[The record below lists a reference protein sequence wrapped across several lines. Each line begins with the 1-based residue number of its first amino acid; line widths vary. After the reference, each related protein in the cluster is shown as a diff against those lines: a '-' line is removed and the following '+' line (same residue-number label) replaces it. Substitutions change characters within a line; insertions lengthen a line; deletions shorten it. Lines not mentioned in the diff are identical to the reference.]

1 MRITVPIIAVPII
14 AAVALAACQQQTA
27 EQAKLAPVT
36 DKQAEKIVEATEK
49 SYGSGDAAQI
59 MTHYADGAV
68 MFDQGLLAPIADR
81 QLQTKLTQGFAAT
94 QPRDFTV
101 ANRAIQILDADTFV
115 ASGVTSFTIQ
125 LGQARQPVRA
135 RFSHVYQRQADG
147 TFKIAHEHMSAPPAG
162 SPL

>member
-1 MRITVPIIAVPII
+1 MRRFIPI
-14 AAVALAACQQQTA
+14 AALLLLAACQQQA
-27 EQAKLAPVT
+27 GEAKLVPPTQA
-36 DKQAEKIVEATEK
+36 QAEKIIESTEK
-49 SYGSGDAAQI
+49 SYGSGNAAEI
-59 MTHYADGAV
+59 MAHYADGAV

-125 LGQARQPVRA
+125 LGQARQPTRA
-135 RFSHVYQRQADG
+135 RFTQVYQRQGDG
-147 TFKIAHEHMSAPPAG
+147 SWKIVHEHMSAPPAG

>member
-1 MRITVPIIAVPII
+1 MRRFTPI
-14 AAVALAACQQQTA
+14 AALLLLAACQQQA
-27 EQAKLAPVT
+27 GEAKLVPPTQA
-36 DKQAEKIVEATEK
+36 QAEKIIESTEK
-49 SYGSGDAAQI
+49 SYGSGNAAEI
-59 MTHYADGAV
+59 MAHYADGAV

-125 LGQARQPVRA
+125 LGQARQPTRA
-135 RFSHVYQRQADG
+135 RFTQVYQRQGDG
-147 TFKIAHEHMSAPPAG
+147 SWKIVHEHMSAPPAG

>member
-1 MRITVPIIAVPII
+1 MRSFILI
-14 AAVALAACQQQTA
+14 AALPLLAACQQQAGDAKHVPPTQA
-27 EQAKLAPVT
+27 E
-36 DKQAEKIVEATEK
+36 AEKIIASTEA
-49 SYGSGDAAQI
+49 SYSSGMADQI
-59 MTHYADGAV
+59 MAQYADNAV
-68 MFDQGLLAPIADR
+68 MFDQGLLAPVTDR

-101 ANRAIQILDADTFV
+101 ANRNIQILDADTFV

-135 RFSHVYQRQADG
+135 RFTQVYERQGDG
-147 TFKIAHEHMSAPPAG
+147 AWKIVHEHMSAPPAG

>member
-1 MRITVPIIAVPII
+1 MRRLMPIAVLLL
-14 AAVALAACQQQTA
+14 LAACQQPAA
-27 EQAKLAPVT
+27 EAKLEPVT
-36 DKQAEKIVEATEK
+36 QKQAETIVEETET
-49 SYGSGDAAQI
+49 SYGSGDANQI
-59 MTHYADGAV
+59 MARYADGAV
-68 MFDQGLLAPIADR
+68 MFDQGLLAPVADR

-101 ANRAIQILDADTFV
+101 ADRAIQILDGDTFV
-115 ASGVTSFTIQ
+115 ASGVTAFTIQ

-135 RFSHVYQRQADG
+135 RFSQVYQRQTDG

>member
-1 MRITVPIIAVPII
+1 MRRFTPI
-14 AAVALAACQQQTA
+14 AALLLLAACQQQA
-27 EQAKLAPVT
+27 GEAKLVPPTQA
-36 DKQAEKIVEATEK
+36 QAEKIIESTEK
-49 SYGSGDAAQI
+49 SYGSGNAAEI
-59 MTHYADGAV
+59 MAHYADGAV

-125 LGQARQPVRA
+125 LGQARQPARA
-135 RFSHVYQRQADG
+135 RFTQVYQRQGDG
-147 TFKIAHEHMSAPPAG
+147 SWKIVHEHMSAPPAG

>member
-1 MRITVPIIAVPII
+1 MRRFIPI
-14 AAVALAACQQQTA
+14 AALLLLAACQQQA
-27 EQAKLAPVT
+27 GEAKLVPPTQA
-36 DKQAEKIVEATEK
+36 QAEKIIESTEK
-49 SYGSGDAAQI
+49 SYGSGNAAEI
-59 MTHYADGAV
+59 MAHYADGAV

-115 ASGVTSFTIQ
+115 VSGVTSFTIQ
-125 LGQARQPVRA
+125 LGQARQPTRA
-135 RFSHVYQRQADG
+135 RFTQVYKRQGDG
-147 TFKIAHEHMSAPPAG
+147 SWKIVHEHMSAPPAG

>member
-1 MRITVPIIAVPII
+1 MHKFVSIAVLPL
-14 AAVALAACQQQTA
+14 AAACQQQTA
-27 EQAKLAPVT
+27 EQARIEPVT
-36 DKQAEKIVEATEK
+36 QAQADKIVAATGK
-49 SYGSGDAAQI
+49 SYVASDASAI
-59 MTHYADGAV
+59 MAHYADGAV

-125 LGQARQPVRA
+125 LGQARQPTRA
-135 RFSHVYQRQADG
+135 RFTQVYKRQGDG
-147 TFKIAHEHMSAPPAG
+147 SWKIVHEHMSAPPAG

>member
-1 MRITVPIIAVPII
+1 MRRFTPI
-14 AAVALAACQQQTA
+14 AALLLLAACQQQAGEARLVPPT
-27 EQAKLAPVT
+27 QA
-36 DKQAEKIVEATEK
+36 QAEKIIETTEK
-49 SYGSGDAAQI
+49 SYGSGNAAEI
-59 MTHYADGAV
+59 MAHYADGAV

-125 LGQARQPVRA
+125 LGQARQPTRA
-135 RFSHVYQRQADG
+135 RFTQVYQRQGDG
-147 TFKIAHEHMSAPPAG
+147 SWKIVHEHMSAPPAG

>member
-1 MRITVPIIAVPII
+1 MRRFTPI
-14 AAVALAACQQQTA
+14 AALLLLAACQQQA
-27 EQAKLAPVT
+27 GEAKLVPPTQA
-36 DKQAEKIVEATEK
+36 QAEKIIESTEK
-49 SYGSGDAAQI
+49 SYGSGNAAEI
-59 MTHYADGAV
+59 MAHYADGAV

-101 ANRAIQILDADTFV
+101 ADRAIQILDADTFV

-125 LGQARQPVRA
+125 LGQARQPTRA
-135 RFSHVYQRQADG
+135 RFTQVYQRQGDG
-147 TFKIAHEHMSAPPAG
+147 SWKIVHEHMSAPPAG

>member
-1 MRITVPIIAVPII
+1 MRRFIPI
-14 AAVALAACQQQTA
+14 AALLLLAACQQQA
-27 EQAKLAPVT
+27 GEAKLVPPTQA
-36 DKQAEKIVEATEK
+36 QAEKIIESTEK
-49 SYGSGDAAQI
+49 SYGSGNAAKI
-59 MTHYADGAV
+59 MAHYADGAV

-115 ASGVTSFTIQ
+115 VSGVTSFTIQ
-125 LGQARQPVRA
+125 LGQARQPTRA
-135 RFSHVYQRQADG
+135 RFTQVYKRQGDG
-147 TFKIAHEHMSAPPAG
+147 SWKIVHEHMSAPPAG

>member
-1 MRITVPIIAVPII
+1 MRIFISV
-14 AAVALAACQQQTA
+14 AALGLLAACQQPGA
-27 EQAKLAPVT
+27 EPKLKPPT
-36 DKQAEKIVEATEK
+36 QAEAEEIMEATEK

-68 MFDQGLLAPIADR
+68 IFDMGLLTPVADR
-81 QLQTKLTQGFAAT
+81 QLQTKLTQGFTAT

-101 ANRAIQILDADTFV
+101 ANRAIQVLDVHTFV

-135 RFSHVYQRQADG
+135 RFTQVYQRQSDG

-162 SPL
+162 SPMP

>member
-1 MRITVPIIAVPII
+1 MRRFTPI
-14 AAVALAACQQQTA
+14 AALLLLAACQQQA
-27 EQAKLAPVT
+27 GEAKLVPPTQA
-36 DKQAEKIVEATEK
+36 QAEKIIGSTEK
-49 SYGSGDAAQI
+49 SYGSGNAAEI
-59 MTHYADGAV
+59 MAHYADGAV

-125 LGQARQPVRA
+125 LGQARQPTRA
-135 RFSHVYQRQADG
+135 RFTQVYQRQGDG
-147 TFKIAHEHMSAPPAG
+147 SWKIVHEHMSAPPAG